1 MFKEAYELIVALDGK
16 VYKNKDTQ
24 MLYGIYK
31 KDNPELFE
39 QIDSF
44 YQQGY
49 IQDAERI
56 AQKHFEGIYKEV
68 GANLFDPFL
77 SLALFDTANKLGSLT
92 ALRMFRKVLVNFFDV
107 KIGAS
112 FAVEDLAYYYYGL
125 EKGYGLIFNVNM
137 ANAIMIERIN
147 FDLKSERKTDIVR
160 AERIIAILWGRYDGT
175 IIRG

>member
-39 QIDSF
+39 QVDSF

-56 AQKHFEGIYKEV
+56 AQKHFESIYKEV
-68 GANLFDPFL
+68 GAYLFTPFL
-77 SLALFDTANKLGSLT
+77 SLALFDTAHKLGSLT
-92 ALRMFRKVLVNFFDV
+92 ALAMFRKVLTNFFDV
-107 KIGAS
+107 KIGANV
-112 FAVEDLAYYYYGL
+112 AVEDLAYYYYGL

>member
-1 MFKEAYELIVALDGK
+1 MFKEAYELIIALDGK
-16 VYKNKDTQ
+16 VYKDKNTK
-24 MLYGIYK
+24 MLFGVYER
-31 KDNPELFE
+31 DNPELFE

-92 ALRMFRKVLVNFFDV
+92 ALAMFRKVLTNFFDV

-112 FAVEDLAYYYYGL
+112 IAVEDLAYYYYGL

-137 ANAIMIERIN
+137 ANALMLERIN
-147 FDLKSERKTDIVR
+147 FGLKSERKTDIVR

>member
-1 MFKEAYELIVALDGK
+1 MFKDAYDLIIALDGK
-16 VYKNKDTQ
+16 VYKDKNTKI
-24 MLYGIYK
+24 LFGVYER
-31 KDNPELFE
+31 DNPELFE

-56 AQKHFEGIYKEV
+56 AQKYFESIYKEV
-68 GANLFDPFL
+68 GAYLFTPFL
-77 SLALFDTANKLGSLT
+77 SVALFDTAHKLGSLT
-92 ALRMFRKVLVNFFDV
+92 ALAMLRKVLVNFFDV
-107 KIGAS
+107 KFGTS
-112 FAVEDLAYYYYGL
+112 LAVEDLAYYYYGL
-125 EKGYGLIFNVNM
+125 ERGYGLIFNVNI
-137 ANAIMIERIN
+137 ANALMLERIN